1 MIEIFFIS
9 NNLFTKEINV
19 QRRSGHQRDDVQVL
33 RLEEDETGHKTEYTR
48 VGTRLTQ
55 YTRVG
60 IQVTEYIRVGTRLT
74 EYTQVGIQVTEYTRV
89 GTPVTEFTR
98 VGSN

>member
-48 VGTRLTQ
+48 VGTCLTDNN
-55 YTRVG
+55 
-60 IQVTEYIRVGTRLT
+60 RVGTR
-74 EYTQVGIQVTEYTRV
+74 VTEY
-89 GTPVTEFTR
+89 
-98 VGSN
+98 S